1 MKKKSNF
8 SKQKLALKMKLW
20 IISSTIIP
28 TRIITV
34 LSREKQEISMNKEK
48 KQNKYLYKA
57 DGKSLSLKNRKNK
70 ENSKQCSDFQNKIK
84 TKTIRNK
91 QAINL
96 IKQEVPM
103 QLSVVLWWL
112 SRKQVDVKV
121 FHFLGA
127 RNEDINK

>member
-1 MKKKSNF
+1 
-8 SKQKLALKMKLW
+8 MKLW

-28 TRIITV
+28 TRIITI

-57 DGKSLSLKNRKNK
+57 DGKSLSLKNTKSK
-70 ENSKQCSDFQNKIK
+70 ENSKQCNDFQNKIK

-91 QAINL
+91 QAISL
-96 IKQEVPM
+96 IRQEVAM

-112 SRKQVDVKV
+112 SRKQGDVKV
-121 FHFLGA
+121 FHFLDA